1 LALTLNFKPRNLKI
15 EKMKGLMKIAGVI
28 TTALMLTSCIV
39 HDHPGRRGRPPGH
52 TKKVYIYEK
61 RGHGHGHHKHR
72 GHRGRH

>member
-1 LALTLNFKPRNLKI
+1 
-15 EKMKGLMKIAGVI
+15 MKIAGVI

-39 HDHPGRRGRPPGH
+39 HDHPGH

-61 RGHGHGHHKHR
+61 RGHGHGHHKNR